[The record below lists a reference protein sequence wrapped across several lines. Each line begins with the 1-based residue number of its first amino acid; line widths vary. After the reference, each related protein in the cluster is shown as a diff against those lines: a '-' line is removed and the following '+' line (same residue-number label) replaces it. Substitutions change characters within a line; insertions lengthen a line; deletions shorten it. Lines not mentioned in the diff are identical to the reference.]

1 MFWPPLVSWSLLSL
15 CGATVSGSNMLHSL
29 VAAVKNNKN
38 NNNNNMLDTVM
49 KAMKHNSSS
58 SSSSSSSSMLHT
70 LMAAISPSID
80 SKLALVQG
88 ATAEE
93 EQENVSRVL

>member
-1 MFWPPLVSWSLLSL
+1 MFWPPLVSWLLLSL
-15 CGATVSGSNMLHSL
+15 CGAMVSGSNMLHSL
-29 VAAVKNNKN
+29 VAAVKNYNN

-49 KAMKHNSSS
+49 RAMKHNNG
-58 SSSSSSSSMLHT
+58 SSSSSMLHT

-80 SKLALVQG
+80 SMLALVQG

-93 EQENVSRVL
+93 EQENVRRVL

>member
-29 VAAVKNNKN
+29 VAAVKNN

-58 SSSSSSSSMLHT
+58 SSGMLHT

>member
-49 KAMKHNSSS
+49 KAMKHNNSSS
-58 SSSSSSSSMLHT
+58 SSGMLHT

>member
-29 VAAVKNNKN
+29 VAAVKNHNN

-49 KAMKHNSSS
+49 KAMKHNNSSS
-58 SSSSSSSSMLHT
+58 SSGMLHT

>member
-29 VAAVKNNKN
+29 VAAIKN
-38 NNNNNMLDTVM
+38 NNNNNNLLDTVM
-49 KAMKHNSSS
+49 KAMKHNN
-58 SSSSSSSSMLHT
+58 SSSSSSSMLHT

>member
-1 MFWPPLVSWSLLSL
+1 MNTVLPLVGKPFREGRIGLGRWTD
-15 CGATVSGSNMLHSL
+15 CP
-29 VAAVKNNKN
+29 
-38 NNNNNMLDTVM
+38 
-49 KAMKHNSSS
+49 
-58 SSSSSSSSMLHT
+58 

-93 EQENVSRVL
+93 EQENVRLMLLFADMFKKFFMNVSTEDTVARS